1 MKLDFII
8 SNMSGGG
15 AQRVMAILVNH
26 FITINFDVRL
36 ITLYE
41 SEDLY
46 SLNPSIKRIR
56 LIPSSSVKNKKIG
69 AFLSL
74 YKFYKHQDSKPS
86 VIISFITLTN
96 LISILI
102 ARIFKIKII
111 ASEHNSHLQVQ
122 SPKYLTKFTWQY
134 IYRFADYIT
143 VLTSYDIKFYED
155 RGVNVVIMPNPCTFK
170 PINTN
175 NHSRKKTILAVGSLN
190 RFHHKGFDNLLNL
203 LPPVLSKNS
212 EWDLKIIGEGDK
224 GLKYLTNLA
233 QKNKITHKVE
243 FTGFKNNVNEYMHS
257 ASVFVLSSRF
267 EGLPMVLLEA
277 MSQGM
282 ACVAYD
288 CKTGPSDIIK
298 NEYNGI
304 LVKDQNEHDMQ
315 EKLNSI
321 IQDVDKRTSLSN
333 NAILS
338 LEKFS
343 VEAVADRWKKLFN
356 SL

>member
-1 MKLDFII
+1 
-8 SNMSGGG
+8 
-15 AQRVMAILVNH
+15 
-26 FITINFDVRL
+26 
-36 ITLYE
+36 
-41 SEDLY
+41 
-46 SLNPSIKRIR
+46 
-56 LIPSSSVKNKKIG
+56 
-69 AFLSL
+69 
-74 YKFYKHQDSKPS
+74 
-86 VIISFITLTN
+86 
-96 LISILI
+96 
-102 ARIFKIKII
+102 
-111 ASEHNSHLQVQ
+111 
-122 SPKYLTKFTWQY
+122 
-134 IYRFADYIT
+134 
-143 VLTSYDIKFYED
+143 
-155 RGVNVVIMPNPCTFK
+155 MPNPCTFK